1 MMSRPLEKRNSGRPT
16 RQVER
21 NWGECCI
28 STELTAL
35 LTGDVG
41 FAVPALFQEIAICTA
56 AVMGSYP
63 ILTDLVTDSPDVT
76 VIVI

>member
-1 MMSRPLEKRNSGRPT
+1 MIPT
-16 RQVER
+16 VV
-21 NWGECCI
+21 
-28 STELTAL
+28 TAL

-56 AVMGSYP
+56 AVMGAYP
-63 ILTDLVTDSPDVT
+63 ILTELVTDSPDAT